1 MMDDDVEKD
10 DVEMVRW
17 VMMMM
22 MMMMMMMYYV
32 K

>member
-22 MMMMMMMYYV
+22 MMMMMMYYV

>member
-10 DVEMVRW
+10 HVEMVRW

-22 MMMMMMMYYV
+22 MMMMMMYYV